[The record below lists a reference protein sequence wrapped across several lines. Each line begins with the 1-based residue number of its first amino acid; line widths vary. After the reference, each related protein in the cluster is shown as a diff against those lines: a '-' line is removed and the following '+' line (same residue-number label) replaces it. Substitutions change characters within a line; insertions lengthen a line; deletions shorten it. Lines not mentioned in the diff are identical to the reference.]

1 MSGKKIA
8 FFDFDGT
15 ITIKDTLPEII
26 KFQKGVAAYYIGLL
40 LYAPWLIAYK
50 LKLFPNDKAKEK
62 ILIYFFS
69 DTPETVFQ
77 EKCNLFADRILPGL
91 IRPDALREINQ
102 LRTNGFE
109 IAVISA
115 SAENWIRNW
124 SDRYRLKL
132 IATKLEVKN
141 GLITGR
147 IEGRNCYGEQKVVCI
162 REQWNLTEY
171 EDIYVYGDTS
181 GDKPMLA
188 LATKSFYK
196 PFRTA

>member
-1 MSGKKIA
+1 
-8 FFDFDGT
+8 
-15 ITIKDTLPEII
+15 
-26 KFQKGVAAYYIGLL
+26 
-40 LYAPWLIAYK
+40 LYAPWLIAFK
-50 LKLFPNDKAKEK
+50 LKLFPNNKAKEK
-62 ILIYFFS
+62 ILIYFFAGM
-69 DTPETVFQ
+69 PETVFQ

-102 LRTNGFE
+102 LRTDGFE

-124 SDRYRLKL
+124 SDRYSLKL

-147 IEGRNCYGEQKVVCI
+147 IEGKNCYGDQKVACI
-162 REQWNLTEY
+162 RERWNLTEY

-181 GDKPMLA
+181 GDKPMMA

>member
-91 IRPDALREINQ
+91 IRAGCFKEIESAPDEWL
-102 LRTNGFE
+102 
-109 IAVISA
+109 
-115 SAENWIRNW
+115 
-124 SDRYRLKL
+124 
-132 IATKLEVKN
+132 
-141 GLITGR
+141 
-147 IEGRNCYGEQKVVCI
+147 
-162 REQWNLTEY
+162 
-171 EDIYVYGDTS
+171 
-181 GDKPMLA
+181 
-188 LATKSFYK
+188 
-196 PFRTA
+196 

>member
-1 MSGKKIA
+1 VSGKKIA

-26 KFQKGVAAYYIGLL
+26 KFQKGVGAYYIGLL

-50 LKLFPNDKAKEK
+50 LKLFSNDKAKEK

-69 DTPETVFQ
+69 DTPEMVFQ

-91 IRPDALREINQ
+91 IRPGALREINQ
-102 LRTNGFE
+102 LRMDGFE

-162 REQWNLTEY
+162 HEQWNLTEY

>member
-1 MSGKKIA
+1 M
-8 FFDFDGT
+8 
-15 ITIKDTLPEII
+15 
-26 KFQKGVAAYYIGLL
+26 
-40 LYAPWLIAYK
+40 
-50 LKLFPNDKAKEK
+50 
-62 ILIYFFS
+62 
-69 DTPETVFQ
+69 
-77 EKCNLFADRILPGL
+77 
-91 IRPDALREINQ
+91 PDALRRSNQ